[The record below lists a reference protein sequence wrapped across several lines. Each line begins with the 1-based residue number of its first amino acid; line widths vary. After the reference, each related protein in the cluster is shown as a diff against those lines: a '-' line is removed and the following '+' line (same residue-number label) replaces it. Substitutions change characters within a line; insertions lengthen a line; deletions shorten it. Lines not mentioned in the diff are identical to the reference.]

1 LSGNELKIDKILH
14 EMKANISSIV
24 IVFFLLL
31 SREAIGQNLAPV
43 DMLSVKGH
51 YIHSANNGKTYQI
64 FVILPDKYSPKDTSH
79 YPVVYVLDGYYSFPL
94 VYATKRALG
103 LGGQIENVIIV
114 SIADSVLDEPTW
126 FASRWSDYTPS
137 HSAADDSST
146 AKEMRL
152 PQGALQSGGA
162 SAFLNTLKNQII
174 PYIDNQYKTTK
185 DRGIIGHSIGGLFA
199 AYCLLTAPGIF
210 NRYGINSPSLWWDNK
225 KLFDMEKSFSEKN
238 KTLNAQVFISVGG
251 LENGMMK
258 SSMSGFADSLESHHY
273 KGLTLS
279 SYVFDNENHLS
290 VIPAMMSRT
299 LRVLYGVKEE

>member
-1 LSGNELKIDKILH
+1 
-14 EMKANISSIV
+14 MKRNITSIT

-31 SREAIGQNLAPV
+31 GGEAIGQNLAPM
-43 DMLSVKGH
+43 DMLTVKGR
-51 YIHSANNGKTYQI
+51 YIHSANNGKTYQLL
-64 FVILPDKYSPKDTSH
+64 VILPDKYSQKDTTH
-79 YPVVYVLDGYYSFPL
+79 YPVMYVLDGYYSFPL
-94 VYATKRALG
+94 VYATRRALS

-137 HSAADDSST
+137 HSAVDDSST

-152 PQGALQSGGA
+152 PQGTLQSGGA
-162 SAFLNTLKNQII
+162 SAFLNTLRNQII
-174 PYIDNQYKTTK
+174 PYVDKQYKTTN
-185 DRGIIGHSIGGLFA
+185 DRGIIGHSIGGLFT
-199 AYCLLTAPGIF
+199 AYCLLTAPDVF
-210 NRYGINSPSLWWDNK
+210 KRYGINSPSLWWDHK

-238 KTLNAQVFISVGG
+238 KMLDAKVFISVGS

-258 SSMSGFADSLESHHY
+258 SSMSGFSDSLESHHY

-279 SYVFDNENHLS
+279 SYIFDNENHLS

-299 LRVLYGVKEE
+299 LRVLYGVKED